1 MYATEKRLQDN
12 YLLIFEK
19 PETRDKIF
27 EKPETRETRNSRQ
40 LSIDIRETRIAFSG
54 TACIFKSHLAMVFS
68 AWWTTF
74 KKHRENLIQTI
85 IY

>member
-27 EKPETRETRNSRQ
+27 EKPETRETRNSRKQ
-40 LSIDIRETRIAFSG
+40 KIEDTLSIWWGDASG
-54 TACIFKSHLAMVFS
+54 QGARKPDSV
-68 AWWTTF
+68 
-74 KKHRENLIQTI
+74 
-85 IY
+85 